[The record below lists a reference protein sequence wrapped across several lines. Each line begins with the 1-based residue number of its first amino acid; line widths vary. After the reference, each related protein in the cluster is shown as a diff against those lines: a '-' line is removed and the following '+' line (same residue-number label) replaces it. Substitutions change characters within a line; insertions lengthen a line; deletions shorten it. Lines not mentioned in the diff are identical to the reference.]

1 MKNNICP
8 KCNSND
14 ILRIP
19 GQVGAHGSGNN
30 ILLGMTI
37 FSGIPVTRFV
47 CSRCGFSEEWIDDP
61 KNLEKLKQKFGTG
74 AGKELI
80 FAKFGFSRVEKPAL
94 IP

>member
-30 ILLGMTI
+30 IILGMTI

-47 CSRCGFSEEWIDDP
+47 CSHCGFSEEWIDDP
-61 KNLEKLKQKFGTG
+61 KNLEKLKHKFGTG
-74 AGKELI
+74 AGQE
-80 FAKFGFSRVEKPAL
+80 
-94 IP
+94 